1 MTQMRTGSI
10 LGNAVRRVED
20 PDLVVGAGD
29 YVDDLRVDGTLQ
41 PIFVRSPFAHAR
53 ITRMDTGEAEASPGV
68 VAVFTAESLGGE
80 PVPPFA
86 VVNKACLRP
95 ALTGDAARYVGDP

>member
-29 YVDDLRVDGTLQ
+29 FVDDLRVDGTLQ
-41 PIFVRSPFAHAR
+41 AFFVRSPFAHAR
-53 ITRMDTGEAEASPGV
+53 ITRVDTGEAEAAPGV
-68 VAVFTAESLGGE
+68 VAVYTAESLGGGE

-95 ALTGDAARYVGDP
+95 ALTGDAA